1 MSNVSEILNAFFK
14 SVEYSGATNLGV
26 SKIEQDLY
34 ALLKSHA
41 VIDKDSA
48 QLSLECILECYYPN
62 EKTHSLCRQLTGEF
76 ESELSRLSTTHK
88 GEIEN
93 DR

>member
-41 VIDKDSA
+41 VIDKDCAETCTEAVRAERRRTEGVSGMEY
-48 QLSLECILECYYPN
+48 LERDEVKLN
-62 EKTHSLCRQLTGEF
+62 T
-76 ESELSRLSTTHK
+76 ELSRLSTTHK
-88 GEIEN
+88 GK
-93 DR
+93 